1 MFLCTC
7 IHTCSNTYTN
17 AHSCMCVGRYTPA
30 YHDSTTSMVH
40 VTYPNSTKCGSAPCA
55 WDNVTPTHTHTH
67 TTVPNVA
74 VQRVTLDSGIVHS
87 YICCTCF
94 LQRHHPRLVQY
105 RVSLCSHVTLCAK
118 AICTGTSAHVVS
130 TLSTNCHPANVLC
143 VACVS
148 AQGNDMSANL
158 PPGRPGLLPAGL

>member
-7 IHTCSNTYTN
+7 IHTCSDSNTN
-17 AHSCMCVGRYTPA
+17 ARSCVCVGRYTPA

-40 VTYPNSTKCGSAPCA
+40 ITYPNNTKCGSA

-67 TTVPNVA
+67 TQQYQIWQCSESHSTVVLC
-74 VQRVTLDSGIVHS
+74 TLTFAAHASSND
-87 YICCTCF
+87 TT
-94 LQRHHPRLVQY
+94 PRLVQC
-105 RVSLCSHVTLCAK
+105 RVSLCSHVMLCAK
-118 AICTGTSAHVVS
+118 AICADTSAHVVS

-148 AQGNDMSANL
+148 AQGNAMSANL